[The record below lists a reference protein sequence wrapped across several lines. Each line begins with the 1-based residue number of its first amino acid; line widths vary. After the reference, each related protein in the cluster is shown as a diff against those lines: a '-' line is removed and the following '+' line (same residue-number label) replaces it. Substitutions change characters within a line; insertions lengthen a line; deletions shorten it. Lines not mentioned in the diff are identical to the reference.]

1 MKNNQIPQA
10 DKEFLQ
16 EMIHKTVNDSMSHAV
31 EFMMNRLMLFQREEF
46 LGASPYERSDDRDGY
61 ANGFKPLTVKT
72 GEGKLKLSVPQVRDA
87 SSSFRPSVLEGLTR
101 SEKALR
107 VAIAEMYFQGVSTR
121 KVKAVMKNLWPE
133 GVSSGTVSNMAKEL
147 DSQLRQFRNRS
158 LTGRY
163 KFIWVDAQYEKVR
176 QNGIVQ
182 SFAVLVAMGLNE
194 DGKREIIGVSGKISE
209 AEIHWREFLESLL
222 RRGLTGV
229 ELIISDD
236 HSGLKAARQSV
247 FPSVPWQRCFFHL
260 QQNAQSKVN
269 SISQRKAIAIDMK
282 GIFSQVNIIDARR
295 MASEVA
301 EKWKTRSIKF
311 SCWVEEACEEG
322 FSYFNFDNQYWRKIR
337 TSNPLE
343 RTNREIKRRTRVASI
358 FPSEESCIRLVSA
371 ILVEAHENWS
381 ERKYIKLTNS

>member
-133 GVSSGTVSNMAKEL
+133 GVSSGTVIM
-147 DSQLRQFRNRS
+147 
-158 LTGRY
+158 
-163 KFIWVDAQYEKVR
+163 V
-176 QNGIVQ
+176 
-182 SFAVLVAMGLNE
+182 
-194 DGKREIIGVSGKISE
+194 
-209 AEIHWREFLESLL
+209 
-222 RRGLTGV
+222 
-229 ELIISDD
+229 
-236 HSGLKAARQSV
+236 
-247 FPSVPWQRCFFHL
+247 
-260 QQNAQSKVN
+260 
-269 SISQRKAIAIDMK
+269 
-282 GIFSQVNIIDARR
+282 
-295 MASEVA
+295 
-301 EKWKTRSIKF
+301 
-311 SCWVEEACEEG
+311 
-322 FSYFNFDNQYWRKIR
+322 
-337 TSNPLE
+337 
-343 RTNREIKRRTRVASI
+343 
-358 FPSEESCIRLVSA
+358 
-371 ILVEAHENWS
+371 
-381 ERKYIKLTNS
+381 